1 MHTNQPECIMSN
13 LSNLFSDV
21 STALEKIIAQ
31 TKYINFESL
40 NVRVAEGAS
49 LSLSQGGDLS
59 QTPTTVQNTKITLQ
73 SLHVH
78 FHMNILQNFS
88 DAVTM

>member
-1 MHTNQPECIMSN
+1 MSN
-13 LSNLFSDV
+13 LVYGV
-21 STALEKIIAQ
+21 STALEKCIVQ

-49 LSLSQGGDLS
+49 LSLSQGGDPS

-73 SLHVH
+73 SLLVH

>member
-1 MHTNQPECIMSN
+1 MHTNPPESIMSN
-13 LSNLFSDV
+13 LSNLVYGV
-21 STALEKIIAQ
+21 STALEKFIAQ

-49 LSLSQGGDLS
+49 LSLSQGGDPS

>member
-1 MHTNQPECIMSN
+1 MSN